1 MKHFFVAVF
10 AGLLLACSSGREEAP
25 VENSHTNNTATEN
38 VTDTVVSSA
47 EVMPVATDSWSIDEI
62 DSSGW
67 IMMKLYLNGEGAKK
81 SDSKISLYGSRE
93 TAACWNIL
101 FYNSR
106 TGEQH
111 LLTEQR
117 MILTTAEA
125 KTASDSPTALDSV
138 ILYQSIPDDLN
149 KDGQYDEN
157 DAAALFISDR
167 TGKHFR
173 RITPKGLHL
182 NHWQYIEASNSLLL
196 TCLRD
201 SNKNQQYNQAEDE
214 SLLFQWSLTQQDGLK
229 PVLSKTSQQ
238 KINDLLKQQ
247 WTVKQ
252 Q

>member
-1 MKHFFVAVF
+1 MKQLFVATF
-10 AGLLLACSSGREEAP
+10 ASLLLACSNGREETP
-25 VENSHTNNTATEN
+25 VENNNNNNTATEI

-47 EVMPVATDSWSIDEI
+47 EVIPVATNNWSIDEI

-67 IMMKLYLNGEGAKK
+67 MMMKLYLNGSSVDK

-93 TAACWNIL
+93 TTVCWNIL

-111 LLTEQR
+111 LLTDQR
-117 MILTTAEA
+117 IILTATEA
-125 KTASDSPTALDSV
+125 KAASDYPTALDSV
-138 ILYQSIPDDLN
+138 ILYQCITDDLN
-149 KDGQYDEN
+149 KNGQYDDN
-157 DAAALFISDR
+157 DGASLFISDR

-201 SNKNQQYNQAEDE
+201 SNKDLQYKQAEDE
-214 SLLFQWSLTQQDGLK
+214 SLLFQWSLTRQDGLK

-238 KINDLLKQQ
+238 QINALIKQH